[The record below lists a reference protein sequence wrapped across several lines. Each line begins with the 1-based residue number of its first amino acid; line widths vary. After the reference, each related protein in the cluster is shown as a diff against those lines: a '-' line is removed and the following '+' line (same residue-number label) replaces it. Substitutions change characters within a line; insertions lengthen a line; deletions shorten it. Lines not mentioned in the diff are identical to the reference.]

1 MITFD
6 LKGIFSLNRKLQ
18 NTENQYITYG
28 QMNLITD
35 FNMLWLQ
42 LSTWTRLYII
52 SVMTGYGDPDAIF
65 TRLFK
70 IPGDFNTKL
79 QVFFGPQTAEDIY
92 NLLAAR
98 MVVIRNLAYAFKAN
112 DSTIINAA
120 VSQLYRNADNISELL
135 ARINPYWT
143 MNQWKRLFYDY
154 QGMII
159 TWMVNT
165 ASRSPLNIDIWDRIT
180 DHALLL
186 ANYMSRGIMQYL
198 VVQGVQPQQ
207 PPPAQTPGQAPAQ
220 GANQ

>member
-42 LSTWTRLYII
+42 LSTWTRLYMI
-52 SVMTGYGDPDAIF
+52 SVITGYGDPDAIF
-65 TRLFK
+65 TRLYQ
-70 IPGDFNTKL
+70 IPRDFNTKL
-79 QVFFGPQTAEDIY
+79 AVFFGPQTANEIY

-112 DSTIINAA
+112 DSAAINES
-120 VSQLYRNADNISELL
+120 VSQLYQNADNISELL
-135 ARINPYWT
+135 AKVNPYWT
-143 MNQWKRLFYDY
+143 VNQWKNLFYDY
-154 QGMII
+154 QGLMI

-198 VVQGVQPQQ
+198 VIQNGQLQP
-207 PPPAQTPGQAPAQ
+207 PPPAQTPSQTPPQ
-220 GANQ
+220 GADQ